1 MRYKYIDVTIN
12 GFTNHG
18 NFIPTTLRRLSVPY
32 LDLMI
37 EYAYSKHKILYKILK
52 KYFNDYIFICLFLF
66 QNRQC
71 VLTVNITVYLM
82 NK

>member
-37 EYAYSKHKILYKILK
+37 EYAYSKHKILYKI
-52 KYFNDYIFICLFLF
+52 
-66 QNRQC
+66 
-71 VLTVNITVYLM
+71 
-82 NK
+82 